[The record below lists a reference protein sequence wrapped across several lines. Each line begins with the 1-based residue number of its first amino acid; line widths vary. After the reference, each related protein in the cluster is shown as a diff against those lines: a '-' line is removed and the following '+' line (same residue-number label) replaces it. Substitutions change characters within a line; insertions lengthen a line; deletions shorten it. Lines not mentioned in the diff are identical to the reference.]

1 MMIIIPDRKTTDL
14 VLPRAIGMREVR
26 DYATPANKGSRTH
39 VYGRRRPRGGAPRC
53 WPDADYRAWPSGCRV
68 MPSSGPVDRFYFRSL
83 YFREPNGILFEIATD
98 GPGFVMDGPLETLGE
113 RHRPQLC
120 ASETSLSAPPIEAQ
134 MNQPACRR
142 PYDRACAWCLGS
154 SQS

>member
-1 MMIIIPDRKTTDL
+1 MGD
-14 VLPRAIGMREVR
+14 
-26 DYATPANKGSRTH
+26 
-39 VYGRRRPRGGAPRC
+39 GGAAAELHAAVEPNIPVAELGAGGVHHVAFRI
-53 WPDADYRAWPSGCRV
+53 PDADYPAWPSGCRV

-83 YFREPNGILFEIATD
+83 YFGEPNGILFEIATD

-142 PYDRACAWCLGS
+142 PYACAWCLGS
-154 SQS
+154 SQSTQTSPSSWPWPRRE

>member
-1 MMIIIPDRKTTDL
+1 MKAERWRREAHCIADL
-14 VLPRAIGMREVR
+14 
-26 DYATPANKGSRTH
+26 
-39 VYGRRRPRGGAPRC
+39 RR
-53 WPDADYRAWPSGCRV
+53 
-68 MPSSGPVDRFYFRSL
+68 PVDRFYFRSL
-83 YFREPNGILFEIATD
+83 YFLEPNVILFEIATD

-134 MNQPACRR
+134 MNQAACRR

-154 SQS
+154 SQSTQTSRSSWPWPRRE